1 MSLEYAILGFIQHKP
16 LSGYDLKKVFDTSVQ
31 HFWPADQSQ
40 IYRTLNKL
48 TTQGWAEMEVIEQ
61 SDRPDRKIYHI
72 THAGREELRR
82 WLGGPFPTES
92 SRSASLVQV
101 FFMGQ
106 LSDEEILAKFES
118 AAAYFREI
126 LAVYQHVPDQFGD
139 LVRMVNSQREVFFG
153 LLTLELGIK
162 TMQTQLEWAESVIQ
176 RIKDHRL
183 QSQIHSQPAGE
194 PARVGEAIQ
203 NTSSDRSY

>member
-48 TTQGWAEMEVIEQ
+48 TVKGWAEMEVIEQ

-72 THAGREELRR
+72 TSAGREELHR
-82 WLGGPFPTES
+82 WLSGPFPVES
-92 SRSASLVQV
+92 ARSAPLVQV
-101 FFMGQ
+101 FFSGQ
-106 LSDEEILAKFES
+106 LSNEEILEKFEQ

-126 LAVYQHVPDQFGD
+126 LECYQHVPEQFGD
-139 LVRMVNSQREVFFG
+139 LVKMVNSSREIFFG

-162 TMQTQLEWAESVIQ
+162 TMQAQLEWAESIIR
-176 RIKDHRL
+176 RIKEHKL
-183 QSQIHSQPAGE
+183 EPQI
-194 PARVGEAIQ
+194 
-203 NTSSDRSY
+203 NTDYSDFKDFRTKV